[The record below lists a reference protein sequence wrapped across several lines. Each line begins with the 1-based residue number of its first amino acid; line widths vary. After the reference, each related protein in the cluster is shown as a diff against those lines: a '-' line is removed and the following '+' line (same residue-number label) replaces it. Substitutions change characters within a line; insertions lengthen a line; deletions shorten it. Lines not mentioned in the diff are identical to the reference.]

1 MRARGGLNRCP
12 RKRQPP
18 SPAARAAIAQIE
30 RMLYRG
36 CTPEE
41 LAQARAELQAAR
53 QPRQAPLPLSV
64 KS

>member
-30 RMLYRG
+30 RMLYLG

-41 LAQARAELQAAR
+41 LAQARAELAVVEP
-53 QPRQAPLPLSV
+53 PRQGALALQV
-64 KS
+64 RR